1 MSGKKKRDRLLDG
14 LLDGLLDEG
23 MAAHRRGDLAAAAA
37 AYRRAL
43 GKAPRHA
50 DALHLLGLVEHQSGS
65 HAAAVELIGKAAA
78 ISGDFAPYHANLAL
92 AQQETGDLAA
102 AERSLLRAL
111 ELDAGYLE
119 ARHNLAVLRKR
130 QGRLADAEAGFRAAL
145 RLNPD
150 YLESHRQLGLL
161 LLEQGRSVE
170 ALEYLTRVVAANPGD
185 SGALNN
191 VAVVLRALGRMGE
204 ALAYQQAAVNQAPRD
219 PAALGNLAG
228 AYYAAGALMQAA
240 DLYAQALALDGRNA
254 GLLNNF
260 ALTLQALGR
269 GDDAEACFD
278 AAAAADPAYAAPL
291 DNLGTLLMLRGRP
304 QQAAARH
311 RAALAIDPLHA
322 NAWNNMG
329 NALAAAGG
337 KTAAFKSWRNA
348 LILRPELTEAWT
360 NLGVGLAGAERFAA
374 AAAALRRALRLD
386 GASAAAWNNLGDAL
400 RLESDQKRTV
410 GRYARA
416 AALEPG
422 YAEAWSN
429 LGLAAQRGG
438 DMAAGERLFSR
449 ALRINP
455 ELAGARFNR
464 GLLRL
469 EAGRLKEGWPDY
481 AYRFASGKVG
491 KGRTPAAPAWRG
503 ETLPPG
509 EKLLVWREQGLGD
522 EILFAAMYAEFA
534 ARGIDAIFECDAR
547 LVGLLSRALPPASA
561 NVGANIVVRAQT
573 IDAAGKETLAEP
585 DYARHVPAGSLARLL
600 RGRLADFSA
609 PRAWL
614 AADPAR
620 VADYRARLAEAAPG
634 TLRVGVAW
642 RSQLMTAER
651 RAAYLRLDDLAPLF
665 ALPGVAFVNLQ
676 YGDVEGEIAEAER
689 RLGFRLLRWPDLDLK
704 DDLEG
709 AAALTAALDLVIAPA
724 VSGGELAAA
733 LGAPTWRLGGRD
745 WTWAGT
751 AVRPW
756 TSSARVFAP
765 RAGEAGLSGL
775 VARVARDLLALAR
788 RDVCASTG
796 AALAPPDPPP
806 PHLQTPDPRRLVNA
820 GSAALARDD
829 RKAAGAAATAA
840 LALAPDMVE
849 ALTLAGA
856 AGLAPAWRRRA
867 LAVSPGHATALVNM
881 GRAQAADGDWAGGL
895 ATLRRAA
902 AVSPDRAAAYANLCH
917 VLRFQG
923 RAEAAERAADRGV
936 TLDPGQRATRA
947 SRALLRLA
955 AGDLA
960 GGWGDYG
967 ARLRR
972 EQPLPSLAALRGRV
986 VEVTA
991 EQGLGDEILFATCL
1005 PDMLALAAHVRLVCD
1020 RRLVGLFARR
1030 FARLEVRPHG
1040 TPTGASADAAV
1051 MAGDLPR
1058 LFRGRLGDF
1067 LGDSRP
1073 LLTADPARVERW
1085 RRVFAAEGSG
1095 LKVGIAWT
1103 SGLAAAERDACRTR
1117 LADWTP
1123 LATVPGATL
1132 VNLQYGDVEAEL
1144 AAAENAWGRK
1154 VLRWRGLDLRD
1165 DLEEAAALCVAL
1177 DLVVA
1182 VPTAAC
1188 ELAAAV
1194 GAPVWRLTPPGD
1206 WTLLGTTARPWFSSQ
1221 RIIQPPLGGDMKAAV
1236 GVAARFLMAA

>member
-1 MSGKKKRDRLLDG
+1 MSGKNVNRLM
-14 LLDGLLDEG
+14 DEG
-23 MAAHRRGDLAAAAA
+23 FSAHRRGDLTAAAA

-43 GKAPRHA
+43 DKAPRHA
-50 DALHLLGLVEHQSGS
+50 DALHLLGLVEHQSGRY
-65 HAAAVELIGKAAA
+65 AAAAELIGKAAA
-78 ISGDFAPYHANLAL
+78 INGGFAPYHANLAL
-92 AQQETGDLAA
+92 ARQELGDLAA
-102 AERSLLRAL
+102 AERSLSRAL
-111 ELDAGYLE
+111 EIDPRHIE
-119 ARHNLAVLRKR
+119 ARHNLAMLRKR
-130 QGRLADAEAGFRAAL
+130 QGRPVEAEAEFHAVL

-150 YLESHRQLGLL
+150 YLETRRQLGLL
-161 LLEQGRSVE
+161 LLEQGRAGD
-170 ALEYLTRVVAANPGD
+170 ALAYLTSVVAAAPGD

-191 VAVVLRALGRMGE
+191 VAVALRALGRLGE

-228 AYYAAGALMQAA
+228 AYYAAGALAQAA

-260 ALTLQALGR
+260 ALTLQAMGR
-269 GDDAEACFD
+269 ADDAEACFD

-291 DNLGTLLMLRGRP
+291 DNLGTLLMLRGQPR
-304 QQAAARH
+304 QAAARH

-322 NAWNNMG
+322 NAWNNLG

-360 NLGVGLAGAERFAA
+360 NLGVGLAGAESFAA
-374 AAAALRRALRLD
+374 AAAVLRRALRLD

-400 RLESDQKRTV
+400 RLEAAQDATI

-416 AALEPG
+416 AALEPD

-438 DMAAGERLFSR
+438 DMAAGERLFDR

-469 EAGRLKEGWPDY
+469 EAGRLDEGWPDY

-503 ETLPPG
+503 EALPPG

-522 EILFAAMYAEFA
+522 EILFAAMYAELL
-534 ARGIDAIFECDAR
+534 ARGVEAIFECDAR
-547 LVGLLSRALPPASA
+547 LVGLLSRALPDSA
-561 NVGANIVVRAQT
+561 NAGANVVVRAQT
-573 IDAAGKETLAEP
+573 IDAAGNETLAAP

-600 RGRLADFSA
+600 RGRLADFPA
-609 PRAWL
+609 KPAWARPAWL

-620 VADYRARLAEAAPG
+620 VADFRTRLDRAAPNV
-634 TLRVGVAW
+634 LRVGVAW

-651 RAAYLRLDDLAPLF
+651 QAAYLRLNDLAPLF
-665 ALPGVAFVNLQ
+665 ALSGVAFVNLQ
-676 YGDVEGEIAEAER
+676 YGDVEEEIADAER
-689 RLGFRLLRWPDLDLK
+689 RLGVRLLRWSDLDLK

-724 VSGGELAAA
+724 VSSAELAAA
-733 LGAPTWRLGGRD
+733 LGAPTWRLAGRD

-756 TSSARVFAP
+756 TPSARVFAP
-765 RAGEAGLSGL
+765 KAGEGLPQL
-775 VARVARDLLALAR
+775 TARVARELRALA
-788 RDVCASTG
+788 G
-796 AALAPPDPPP
+796 AAAAAAASPR
-806 PHLQTPDPRRLVNA
+806 QTPALVAAPDPRRLVNA

-829 RKAAGAAATAA
+829 RKAAGAAARAA
-840 LALAPDMVE
+840 LALAPDMAE

-856 AGLAPAWRRRA
+856 AGAGGAGDLTSDVARAWRRRA
-867 LAVSPGHATALVNM
+867 LVVSPGHGTALVNM

-902 AVSPDRAAAYANLCH
+902 AVAPGRAAAYANLCH

-923 RAEAAERAADRGV
+923 QAEAAALAADRALA
-936 TLDPGQRATRA
+936 LDPAQRAARG

-960 GGWGDYG
+960 GGWDDYG
-967 ARLRR
+967 ARLRAAA
-972 EQPLPSLAALRGRV
+972 PLAAVEALRGRV
-986 VEVTA
+986 VEVAA
-991 EQGLGDEILFATCL
+991 EQGLGDEILFAACL
-1005 PDMLALAAHVRLVCD
+1005 SDLAVVAKSVRLVCD

-1030 FARLEVRPHG
+1030 FPALEVRPHG
-1040 TPTGASADAAV
+1040 TPAGEAADLAI

-1058 LFRGRLGDF
+1058 LFRRRLGDF
-1067 LGDSRP
+1067 PGDSP
-1073 LLTADPARVERW
+1073 PPLTADPARVERW
-1085 RRVFAAEGSG
+1085 RRVLAAAPG

-1103 SGLAAAERDACRTR
+1103 SGLNAAERAACRTR
-1117 LADWTP
+1117 LADWAP
-1123 LATVPGATL
+1123 LAAVSGATL
-1132 VNLQYGDVEAEL
+1132 VNLQYGDVEEEIV
-1144 AAAENAWGRK
+1144 AAENAWGRK
-1154 VLRWRGLDLRD
+1154 VSRWPGLDLRD
-1165 DLEEAAALCVAL
+1165 DMEETAALCAAL

-1182 VPTAAC
+1182 VPTAVC

-1194 GAPVWRLTPPGD
+1194 GGPVWRLTPFGD
-1206 WTLLGTTARPWFSSQ
+1206 WTMLGTAVRPWFPAQ
-1221 RIIQPPLGGDMKAAV
+1221 RIVRPPPGGDLAAAV
-1236 GVAARFLMAA
+1236 GVAARFLMAV

>member
-1 MSGKKKRDRLLDG
+1 MSGKNVDRLVDDG
-14 LLDGLLDEG
+14 L
-23 MAAHRRGDLAAAAA
+23 AAHRRGDLAAAAA

-43 GKAPRHA
+43 DKAPRHA
-50 DALHLLGLVEHQSGS
+50 DALHLLGLVEHQSGR
-65 HAAAVELIGKAAA
+65 HAAAAELIGKAAA

-119 ARHNLAVLRKR
+119 ARHNLAALRKR
-130 QGRLADAEAGFRAAL
+130 QGRRDDAEAGFHAVL
-145 RLNPD
+145 RLNPN
-150 YLESHRQLGLL
+150 YLESRRQLGLL
-161 LLEQGRSVE
+161 LLEQGRASE
-170 ALEYLTRVVAANPGD
+170 ALEHLTSVVAATPGD

-191 VAVVLRALGRMGE
+191 VAVALRALGRVGE

-219 PAALGNLAG
+219 AVALGNLAG
-228 AYYAAGALMQAA
+228 AYFETGAMTQAA
-240 DLYAQALALDGRNA
+240 DLYAQALAFDGRNA

-260 ALTLQALGR
+260 ALTLQAMGR
-269 GDDAEACFD
+269 ADDAEACFA

-291 DNLGTLLMLRGRP
+291 DNLGTLLMLRGKP
-304 QQAAARH
+304 AQAAARH

-322 NAWNNMG
+322 NAWNNLG
-329 NALAAAGG
+329 NALAAAGS
-337 KTAAFKSWRNA
+337 TAAAFKSWRNA
-348 LILRPELTEAWT
+348 LTLRPDQAEAWT
-360 NLGVGLAGAERFAA
+360 NLGVGLAGAENFAA
-374 AAAALRRALRLD
+374 AAVVLRRALRLNAD
-386 GASAAAWNNLGDAL
+386 SAAAWNNLGDAL
-400 RLESDQKRTV
+400 RLESGQETTI

-416 AALEPG
+416 AALEPD

-438 DMAAGERLFSR
+438 DMAAGERLFDR

-469 EAGRLKEGWPDY
+469 EVGRLDEGWPDY

-491 KGRTPAAPAWRG
+491 KGRAPAAPPWRG
-503 ETLPPG
+503 EALRPG

-522 EILFAAMYAEFA
+522 EILFASMYAELLD
-534 ARGIDAIFECDAR
+534 RGVEAIFECDAR
-547 LVGLLSRALPPASA
+547 LVGPLSRALPAGA
-561 NVGANIVVRAQT
+561 NVLVRAQT
-573 IDAAGKETLAEP
+573 VDAAGDETLAAP

-600 RGRLADFSA
+600 RGRLADFPA
-609 PRAWL
+609 RPAWL

-620 VADYRARLAEAAPG
+620 VADFRARLEEAAPG
-634 TLRVGVAW
+634 VLRVGVAW

-651 RAAYLRLDDLAPLF
+651 RAAYLRLEDLAPLF
-665 ALPGVAFVNLQ
+665 ALSGVAIVNLQ
-676 YGDVEGEIAEAER
+676 YGDVEDEVADAER
-689 RLGFRLLRWPDLDLK
+689 RLGVRLLRWPDLDLK

-724 VSGGELAAA
+724 VSAAELATA
-733 LGAPTWRLGGRD
+733 LGAPTWRLAGRD

-751 AVRPW
+751 AARPW
-756 TSSARVFAP
+756 TPSAQVFAP
-765 RAGEAGLSGL
+765 QAGERLAGL
-775 VARVARDLLALAR
+775 VARVARKLKAL
-788 RDVCASTG
+788 G
-796 AALAPPDPPP
+796 AVAAAPPR
-806 PHLQTPDPRRLVNA
+806 QTPVPAFAPDPRRLVNA

-829 RKAAGAAATAA
+829 RKTAGAAAAAA
-840 LALAPDMVE
+840 LALAPDMAE

-856 AGLAPAWRRRA
+856 AGGLTSDVARAWRRRA
-867 LAVSPGHATALVNM
+867 LIVSPGHGTALVNM
-881 GRAQAADGDWAGGL
+881 GRALASDGDWAGAL

-902 AVSPDRAAAYANLCH
+902 AVSPERAAAYANLCH

-923 RAEAAERAADRGV
+923 ATGAAVQAADRALA
-936 TLDPGQRATRA
+936 LDPGQRAAQA

-960 GGWGDYG
+960 GGWDDYG
-967 ARLRR
+967 ARLRV
-972 EQPLPSLAALRGRV
+972 EAPLPAMDALTGRL
-986 VEVTA
+986 VEVVA
-991 EQGLGDEILFATCL
+991 EQGLGDEILFASCL
-1005 PDMLALAAHVRLVCD
+1005 SGLLAVTGRVRLVCD

-1030 FARLEVRPHG
+1030 YPALEVRPHG
-1040 TPTGASADAAV
+1040 TPAGEAADLAI

-1058 LFRGRLGDF
+1058 LFRRRLGDF
-1067 LGDSRP
+1067 PVDSAPP
-1073 LLTADPARVERW
+1073 LAADPARVERW
-1085 RRVFAAEGSG
+1085 RRVLAATPG
-1095 LKVGIAWT
+1095 LKIGIAWT
-1103 SGLAAAERDACRTR
+1103 SGLEAAERAACRTR
-1117 LADWTP
+1117 LADWAP
-1123 LATVPGATL
+1123 LAAVPGATL
-1132 VNLQYGDVEAEL
+1132 VNLQYGAVEDEII
-1144 AAAENAWGRK
+1144 AAENAWGCK
-1154 VLRWRGLDLRD
+1154 VLRWPGLDLRD

-1206 WTLLGTTARPWFSSQ
+1206 WTLLGAAARPWFPGQMIVRS
-1221 RIIQPPLGGDMKAAV
+1221 PPGGGLADAAR
-1236 GVAARFLMAA
+1236 VAARFLMAV

>member
-1 MSGKKKRDRLLDG
+1 MSGKNADRLVDDG
-14 LLDGLLDEG
+14 L
-23 MAAHRRGDLAAAAA
+23 AAHQRGDLATAAA

-43 GKAPRHA
+43 DKAPRHA
-50 DALHLLGLVEHQSGS
+50 DALHLLGLIEHQSGR
-65 HAAAVELIGKAAA
+65 HAAAAELIGKAAA

-92 AQQETGDLAA
+92 AQQEMGDLAA
-102 AERSLLRAL
+102 AERSLLRAV
-111 ELDAGYLE
+111 ELDAEYLE
-119 ARHNLAVLRKR
+119 ARHNLAALRKR
-130 QGRLADAEAGFRAAL
+130 QGRLGDADAGFRAVL
-145 RLNPD
+145 QLNPD
-150 YLESHRQLGLL
+150 YIESHRQLGLL
-161 LLEQGRSVE
+161 LLEQGRATE
-170 ALEYLTRVVAANPGD
+170 ALAHLTRVVAADPGD

-191 VAVVLRALGRMGE
+191 VAVALRALGRTGE

-228 AYYAAGALMQAA
+228 AYYEAGALTQAA

-260 ALTLQALGR
+260 ALTMQAMGR

-322 NAWNNMG
+322 NAWNNLG

-348 LILRPELTEAWT
+348 LTLRPELAEAWT
-360 NLGVGLAGAERFAA
+360 NLGVGLAGAESFSAA
-374 AAAALRRALRLD
+374 AAVLRRALRLD
-386 GASAAAWNNLGDAL
+386 GACAAAWNNLGDAL
-400 RLESDQKRTV
+400 RLAATQDATI

-416 AALEPG
+416 AALEPD

-438 DMAAGERLFSR
+438 DMAAGERLFDR

-469 EAGRLKEGWPDY
+469 EAGRLGEGWPDY
-481 AYRFASGKVG
+481 AFRFASGKVG
-491 KGRTPAAPAWRG
+491 KGRAPAAPPWRG

-522 EILFAAMYAEFA
+522 EILFASMYAELLA
-534 ARGIDAIFECDAR
+534 CGVEPIFECDAR
-547 LVGLLSRALPPASA
+547 LVGLLSRALPDGASVA
-561 NVGANIVVRAQT
+561 RGNAVVRAQT
-573 IDAAGKETLAEP
+573 VDAAGHETLAAP

-600 RGRLADFSA
+600 RGRLADFPA
-609 PRAWL
+609 RPAWL

-620 VADYRARLAEAAPG
+620 IADFRARLDEAAPG
-634 TLRVGVAW
+634 ALRVGVAW
-642 RSQLMTAER
+642 RSQLITAER

-665 ALPGVAFVNLQ
+665 AVSGVAFVNLQ
-676 YGDVEGEIAEAER
+676 YGDVEEEIVDAER
-689 RLGFRLLRWPDLDLK
+689 RLGVRLLRWPDLDLK

-724 VSGGELAAA
+724 VSSAELAAA
-733 LGAPTWRLGGRD
+733 LGAPTWRLAGRD

-751 AVRPW
+751 AARPW
-756 TSSARVFAP
+756 TPAARTFAP
-765 RAGEAGLSGL
+765 QAGEGLAGL
-775 VARVARDLLALAR
+775 VARVARKLTAL
-788 RDVCASTG
+788 VG
-796 AALAPPDPPP
+796 AAVATAPR
-806 PHLQTPDPRRLVNA
+806 QTPVPAFAPDPRRLVNA

-829 RKAAGAAATAA
+829 RKAAGAAAAAA
-840 LALAPDMVE
+840 LALAPGMVE

-856 AGLAPAWRRRA
+856 AGDLTSDVARAWRRRA
-867 LAVSPGHATALVNM
+867 LVVSPGHGTALVNM

-923 RAEAAERAADRGV
+923 QAEAAVQAADRALA
-936 TLDPGQRATRA
+936 LDPGQRAAQA

-960 GGWGDYG
+960 GGWDDYG
-967 ARLRR
+967 ARRR
-972 EQPLPSLAALRGRV
+972 AAAALPALESLTGRL
-986 VEVTA
+986 VEAVA
-991 EQGLGDEILFATCL
+991 EQGLGDEILFASCL
-1005 PDMLALAAHVRLVCD
+1005 SELLAVAGRVRLVCD

-1030 FARLEVRPHG
+1030 FPALEVRPHG
-1040 TPTGASADAAV
+1040 TPAGEAADLAIL
-1051 MAGDLPR
+1051 AGDLPR
-1058 LFRGRLGDF
+1058 LFRRRLGDF
-1067 LGDSRP
+1067 PADSPP
-1073 LLTADPARVERW
+1073 LLAADPARVERW
-1085 RRVFAAEGSG
+1085 RRVLAATPG
-1095 LKVGIAWT
+1095 LKIGIAWT
-1103 SGLAAAERDACRTR
+1103 SGLEAAERAACRTR
-1117 LADWTP
+1117 LTDWTP
-1123 LATVPGATL
+1123 LAAIPNATL
-1132 VNLQYGDVEAEL
+1132 VNLQYGDVEAEML
-1144 AAAENAWGRK
+1144 AAEAAWGREI
-1154 VLRWRGLDLRD
+1154 LRWRGLDLRD
-1165 DLEEAAALCVAL
+1165 DLEEAAALCAAL

-1206 WTLLGTTARPWFSSQ
+1206 WTLLGAAARPWFPGQMILRSPPGGGLADAV
-1221 RIIQPPLGGDMKAAV
+1221 RI
-1236 GVAARFLMAA
+1236 AARFLMAV